1 MSAFE
6 SFLLA
11 AAKRAPFL
19 VGDAVTSS
27 TEQER
32 AGSAQKAEGTISQ
45 QQEEE
50 NIAIL
55 QRLLVDGPLQL
66 LGLEHALYHILIP
79 AFTASMSAA
88 REVWRAKVAL
98 QEVEHNSATNNDAE
112 VPVAAGCCCTRCL
125 CERRCFYRASKS
137 QPRDFKEGFGGC
149 AGVAERAAEKP
160 RCRSTEGSFYASG
173 CQTVSSDASPSR
185 GVPSCVVKLFTGG

>member
-55 QRLLVDGPLQL
+55 QRLLVDGPLQP

-112 VPVAAGCCCTRCL
+112 VPVAAAAAAAAPD
-125 CERRCFYRASKS
+125 ASAS
-137 QPRDFKEGFGGC
+137 GG
-149 AGVAERAAEKP
+149 A
-160 RCRSTEGSFYASG
+160 STELQNHNLETLKKALA
-173 CQTVSSDASPSR
+173 DARALLSERQRNLDAAQLKVRSML
-185 GVPSCVVKLFTGG
+185 VVVKQFLQTHHPPEVSPRV

>member
-55 QRLLVDGPLQL
+55 QRLLVDGPLQP

-112 VPVAAGCCCTRCL
+112 VPVAAAAAAPD
-125 CERRCFYRASKS
+125 ASAS
-137 QPRDFKEGFGGC
+137 GG
-149 AGVAERAAEKP
+149 A
-160 RCRSTEGSFYASG
+160 STELQNHNLETLKKALA
-173 CQTVSSDASPSR
+173 DARALLSERQRNLDAAQLKVRSML
-185 GVPSCVVKLFTGG
+185 VVVKQFLQTHHPPEVSPRV

>member
-55 QRLLVDGPLQL
+55 QRLLVDGPLQP

-112 VPVAAGCCCTRCL
+112 VPVAAAAAAAAAAPD
-125 CERRCFYRASKS
+125 ASAS
-137 QPRDFKEGFGGC
+137 GG
-149 AGVAERAAEKP
+149 A
-160 RCRSTEGSFYASG
+160 STELQNHNLETLKKALA
-173 CQTVSSDASPSR
+173 DARALLSERQRNLDAAQLKVRSML
-185 GVPSCVVKLFTGG
+185 VVVKQFLQTHHPPEVSPRV